1 MKHIQTF
8 ESFLNEAASLNES
21 TTFNDIKDK
30 YVENPYGIGAQL
42 VTFEEG
48 ERGNPSRLVFKH
60 DEIGRR
66 NQIESTLKSMGV
78 PAKKLSRSTADKAY
92 KYRYELT
99 MYEF

>member
-8 ESFLNEAASLNES
+8 ESFLNEASVNKS
-21 TTFNDIKDK
+21 VTFNEIKDR

-42 VTFEEG
+42 VIFEEG
-48 ERGNPSRLVFKH
+48 ERGIPSRLVFKH

-78 PAKKLSRSTADKAY
+78 PAKNLSRSTADKAF
-92 KYRYELT
+92 KYRYELI